1 MALPKL
7 NVPVYEAILP
17 STETVI
23 KYRPFLVK
31 EEKILLTAMES
42 EDEKSISDA
51 VKQIINNCVQGT
63 LDVEHLPTFDIEY
76 LFLRLRAKS
85 VGEEVT
91 IGLKPYPCSQNNGEL
106 CEKSTDVKINLE
118 EVKVVK
124 NEKHT
129 NRIMLSDDI
138 GIMLTYPNIEKLQ
151 SILKGDAATSQTEQG
166 ISLIKDSVS
175 MIFTEEETHE
185 KDSFNPEELDE
196 FFDNLTSDQ
205 FTKIR
210 EFFETMPALKHTVK
224 YKCETCGEDKET
236 TVQGLNSFFG

>member
-1 MALPKL
+1 MSLPKL

-42 EDEKSISDA
+42 EDEKSISIA
-51 VKQIINNCVQGT
+51 IKQIINNCVQGT
-63 LDVEHLPTFDIEY
+63 LDVERLPTFDIEY

-85 VGEEVT
+85 VGEEVK
-91 IGLKPYPCSQNNGEL
+91 IGLKPFPCSQNNGEL
-106 CEKSTDVKINLE
+106 CENSTEVAINLE

-129 NRIMLSDDI
+129 NKIMLSDGI
-138 GIMLTYPNIEKLQ
+138 GIVLSYPNIEKLQ
-151 SILKGDAATSQTEQG
+151 DVMGTKKSQTSQG
-166 ISLIKDSVS
+166 MDMIKDSVS
-175 MIFTEEETHE
+175 MIFTEEETFE
-185 KDSFNPEELDE
+185 RDSFSEKELDE
-196 FFDNLTSDQ
+196 FFDSLTSDQ

-210 EFFETMPALKHTVK
+210 DFFETMPQLKHTVK
-224 YKCETCGEDKET
+224 YKCSTCGEDKET

>member
-51 VKQIINNCVQGT
+51 VKQIINNCVQGK
-63 LDVEHLPTFDIEY
+63 LDVDRLPTFDIEY

-85 VGEEVT
+85 VGEVVK

-106 CEKSTDVKINLE
+106 CEKTTEIEINLE
-118 EVKVVK
+118 EVQVIKD
-124 NEKHT
+124 EKHT
-129 NRIMLSDDI
+129 NKIMLSDEI
-138 GIMLTYPNIEKLQ
+138 GIMMSYPNIEK
-151 SILKGDAATSQTEQG
+151 T
-166 ISLIKDSVS
+166 
-175 MIFTEEETHE
+175 
-185 KDSFNPEELDE
+185 
-196 FFDNLTSDQ
+196 
-205 FTKIR
+205 
-210 EFFETMPALKHTVK
+210 
-224 YKCETCGEDKET
+224 
-236 TVQGLNSFFG
+236 